1 MIAATLFWSAC
12 LLAVAGA
19 AMCIFARN
27 LVHAAFALGA
37 ALLGVA
43 ALYLFLQAE
52 YLAAIQIV
60 VYVGGILVLTV
71 FAVMLSKDLLGTEQR
86 APRWAWVLGVPVAA
100 LTVAVMGR
108 LAWATVASGAV
119 AATRSDP
126 RTYQVSTAA
135 IGDLLLGTHVVPFLL
150 IAVLLTVVL
159 VGAVVL
165 VRKEQGSEQKSQD
178 AAR

>member
-1 MIAATLFWSAC
+1 MIAAALFWSAS

-19 AMCIFARN
+19 AMCVFARN

-60 VYVGGILVLTV
+60 VYVGGVLVLTV
-71 FAVMLSKDLLGTEQR
+71 FAVMLSRDILGNEQKT
-86 APRWAWVLGVPVAA
+86 PGWAWWLGLPVAL
-100 LTVAVMGR
+100 LTVTVMGR
-108 LAWATVASGAV
+108 LAWATVASGSV

-126 RTYQVSTAA
+126 YTYVVGTAA
-135 IGDLLLGTHVVPFLL
+135 LGDLLLTTHVVPFLL
-150 IAVLLTVVL
+150 IAVLLTLVL

-165 VRKEQGSEQKSQD
+165 VRKEQANEQET
-178 AAR
+178 AP